1 MRPYYRQNDNDL
13 QLHRR
18 ENVTVE
24 LRNPAGYKEDPPES
38 QSFCRFEIL
47 FYSFESVFSHFT
59 HNLKM

>member
-24 LRNPAGYKEDPPES
+24 LRNPAGYKEDPPSCE
-38 QSFCRFEIL
+38 
-47 FYSFESVFSHFT
+47 
-59 HNLKM
+59 K